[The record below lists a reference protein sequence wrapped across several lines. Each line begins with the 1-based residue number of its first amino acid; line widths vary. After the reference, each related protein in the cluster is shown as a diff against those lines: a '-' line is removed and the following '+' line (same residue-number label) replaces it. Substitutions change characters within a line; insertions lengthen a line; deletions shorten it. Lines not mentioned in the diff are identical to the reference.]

1 MNPSECGKGLITM
14 NSILNDY
21 TDFVSYISSLT
32 YNEHVDLLWHLDNYF
47 KLVLPFLLI
56 SLLNSIFTF
65 ICEKKRFRN
74 YFGEKQS
81 T

>member
-47 KLVLPFLLI
+47 KLVLHCH
-56 SLLNSIFTF
+56 FT
-65 ICEKKRFRN
+65 
-74 YFGEKQS
+74 Y
-81 T
+81 